1 MCPGGVVIPA
11 ASERGGV
18 VTNGMSLYARN
29 GENSN
34 SALMVQMKK
43 EDFGS
48 GLFDGMN
55 FQREIERKAFIAGG
69 HGYKAPVQLY
79 GDFAA
84 GRISD
89 RFKDVCSTYEAGT
102 NFAPLD
108 EVFPKIATDALKAAI
123 PDMDRR
129 IKGFASPSA
138 VLTAVESRF
147 SSPVKILRQA
157 EGESVS
163 LKGFYP
169 CGEGSG
175 YSGGITSSAADGL
188 GVAEKIVKK
197 YKNH

>member
-1 MCPGGVVIPA
+1 MVPA

-18 VTNGMSLYARN
+18 VTNGMSLYSRN

-55 FQREIERKAFIAGG
+55 FQREIERRAFFAGG
-69 HGYKAPVQLY
+69 KDYEAPVQLY
-79 GDFAA
+79 GDFAT

-89 RFKDVCSTYEAGT
+89 RFMEVRPTYEAGIK
-102 NFAPLD
+102 FAPLD
-108 EVFPKIATDALKAAI
+108 EVLPKIAADALKSAI

-147 SSPVKILRQA
+147 SSPVKILREA